1 MTQAHKSLKFGWLL
15 NHFRAVRH
23 MPMAVLFMGLAA
35 VLALGSPAGA
45 QVISAHREWAAIQF
59 GERCEARSRAVR
71 VERGRPPPYAGFAF
85 DSRGRLHGQFYAR
98 LSRSARPGSTAIL
111 TIGSRPFLLAVRGEW
126 AWGRGARQDAAIMEV
141 ARYAGSMRIESRD
154 PAGRRFV
161 DRYLLGG
168 AATAI
173 DAAAAACAQAGK
185 SR

>member
-1 MTQAHKSLKFGWLL
+1 MTQARKTLKFGWLL
-15 NHFRAVRH
+15 NHFRAVRTV
-23 MPMAVLFMGLAA
+23 PMAGATLGLAA
-35 VLALGSPAGA
+35 MLWAGSPAGA

-71 VERGRPPPYAGFAF
+71 AQPARPPAYAGFAF

-98 LSRSARPGSTAIL
+98 LSRSARTGSTAIL
-111 TIGSRPFLLAVRGEW
+111 TIGSRPFLLVVQGQW
-126 AWGRGARQDAAIMEV
+126 AWGRDARQDSAIMAAV
-141 ARYAGSMRIESRD
+141 RYAGSMRVESRD
-154 PAGRRFV
+154 SAGRRFV

-173 DAAAAACAQAGK
+173 DAAAATCAQAGK